1 MLTYNI
7 KQIHALCMT
16 ESILLCHV
24 KRQSKIFL
32 LTVLRIAIGWK
43 IKEHNLQSR
52 EINNSEILLR

>member
-1 MLTYNI
+1 MLPYNI
-7 KQIHALCMT
+7 KQIHGLCMT

-43 IKEHNLQSR
+43 NKRTQFKSR

>member
-1 MLTYNI
+1 MLPYNI
-7 KQIHALCMT
+7 KQIHGLCMT

-43 IKEHNLQSR
+43 NKRTQFKVEK
-52 EINNSEILLR
+52 